1 MARLPDGYSLNG
13 GLAFRGAPAHGNPN
27 ARQLFDGDAASQ
39 LGLSIQ
45 QEFGRQRL
53 NRQTQA
59 SQLTGQEQLDP
70 ETLASGLA
78 AEYKSATQRLLKS
91 IVPGAFE
98 ATEALATNPGALAD
112 VASQMQV

>member
-13 GLAFRGAPAHGNPN
+13 GLAFRGAPAHGNPS
-27 ARQLFDGDAASQ
+27 ARQLIAGPTATQ
-39 LGLSIQ
+39 LEQSVQ
-45 QEFGRQRL
+45 QMAGREQL

-59 SQLTGQEQLDP
+59 SQLAGQEQLDP

-78 AEYKSATQRLLKS
+78 AKYKSATQRLLKS